1 MPPVGDLLWAATLHI
16 ACSWLTLQAAWCLST
31 SFYWGEM
38 TNDGVWCGEICG
50 QLAYKLAKPGG
61 DGWHMVEYSTFT
73 PPQAI
78 GFNRPCNVKCLIVRK
93 ITSHIIHNFMGVL
106 IPKLWEGD
114 IKAHACSTFQH
125 KSSLSFSKPLLA
137 WHGQIY
143 YVMLIGKYELYFNLI
158 ETAYM

>member
-1 MPPVGDLLWAATLHI
+1 MPPVGDLLWVATLHI
-16 ACSWLTLQAAWCLST
+16 ACSRLTLWAACCHST
-31 SFYWGEM
+31 AFYWGEM
-38 TNDGVWCGEICG
+38 TNDGVWYGEICG

-106 IPKLWEGD
+106 VPKWEDD
-114 IKAHACSTFQH
+114 IKVHDCSAFQS
-125 KSSLSFSKPLLA
+125 KSWLSFSKPLRG
-137 WHGQIY
+137 WRGQIY
-143 YVMLIGKYELYFNLI
+143 YVAFIGKYELYFNLI
-158 ETAYM
+158 ETADM